1 MSAALP
7 PPPPKLVPTLTDVV
21 GFTLDG
27 ETDESDAAPVAVEHG
42 PRSAEVMQLRP
53 VSPASS
59 SGAADAAYA
68 ADAADAVNE
77 AELTQ
82 RVLVDV
88 QRQIDRMFEFRMRE
102 SVGPVFARLL
112 DAFLIETREELNRTL
127 HDVVR
132 RAVAQ
137 ELARHRPR

>member
-1 MSAALP
+1 MQQ
-7 PPPPKLVPTLTDVV
+7 PPPKLVPTLTDVV
-21 GFTLDG
+21 GFSLDP
-27 ETDESDAAPVAVEHG
+27 EAESSAVEAPAAYPSTPAEPA
-42 PRSAEVMQLRP
+42 PRSADVMQLRP
-53 VSPASS
+53 SLPPLP
-59 SGAADAAYA
+59 
-68 ADAADAVNE
+68 ADAVDE

-112 DAFLIETREELNRTL
+112 DAFLIETREELNKTL

>member
-1 MSAALP
+1 MQQ
-7 PPPPKLVPTLTDVV
+7 PPPKLVPTLTDVV
-21 GFTLDG
+21 GFSLDP
-27 ETDESDAAPVAVEHG
+27 EAESSAVDAPAARPSTPTEPAQ
-42 PRSAEVMQLRP
+42 RSADVMQLRP
-53 VSPASS
+53 SLPPLP
-59 SGAADAAYA
+59 
-68 ADAADAVNE
+68 ADAVDE

-102 SVGPVFARLL
+102 SVGPVFAKLL

>member
-21 GFTLDG
+21 GFSLDG
-27 ETDESDAAPVAVEHG
+27 ESEDADAAPAQVDPV

-53 VSPASS
+53 VPPAL
-59 SGAADAAYA
+59 A

-102 SVGPVFARLL
+102 SVGPVFAKLL

>member
-1 MSAALP
+1 MTAAL

-21 GFTLDG
+21 GFSL
-27 ETDESDAAPVAVEHG
+27 EADASPTAPEPSPATTEPP
-42 PRSAEVMQLRP
+42 PRSADVMQLRP
-53 VSPASS
+53 LQN
-59 SGAADAAYA
+59 AAI
-68 ADAADAVNE
+68 ADGIDENE
-77 AELTQ
+77 LAQ
-82 RVLVDV
+82 RVLADV
-88 QRQIDRMFEFRMRE
+88 QRQIDRMFEYRMRE

-112 DAFLIETREELNRTL
+112 DAFLIETREELNKTL

>member
-1 MSAALP
+1 MQP
-7 PPPPKLVPTLTDVV
+7 QPPKLVPTLTDVV
-21 GFTLDG
+21 GFSL
-27 ETDESDAAPVAVEHG
+27 ESEAPVVEPADPHPPLAAEPA
-42 PRSAEVMQLRP
+42 PRSADVMLLRP
-53 VSPASS
+53 GLAPPAE
-59 SGAADAAYA
+59 
-68 ADAADAVNE
+68 DAVDE

-112 DAFLIETREELNRTL
+112 DAFLTETREELNKTL
-127 HDVVR
+127 HDEVR

>member
-21 GFTLDG
+21 GFSFDG
-27 ETDESDAAPVAVEHG
+27 ENPPSDAGTESASIAA
-42 PRSAEVMQLRP
+42 PRSADVMQLRP
-53 VSPASS
+53 LQN
-59 SGAADAAYA
+59 AAGPDGI
-68 ADAADAVNE
+68 DE
-77 AELTQ
+77 EELTQ
-82 RVLVDV
+82 RVLTDV
-88 QRQIDRMFEFRMRE
+88 QRQVDRMFEFRMRE

-112 DAFLIETREELNRTL
+112 DAFLIETREELNKTL

>member
-1 MSAALP
+1 MQ
-7 PPPPKLVPTLTDVV
+7 PPPKLVPTLTDVV
-21 GFTLDG
+21 GFSLDG
-27 ETDESDAAPVAVEHG
+27 EHPPSDPGADPSSLAS
-42 PRSAEVMQLRP
+42 PRSADVMQLRP
-53 VSPASS
+53 HQNPA
-59 SGAADAAYA
+59 AADGV
-68 ADAADAVNE
+68 DE
-77 AELTQ
+77 EELTQ
-82 RVLVDV
+82 RVLIDV

-112 DAFLIETREELNRTL
+112 DAFLTETREELNKTL

>member
-1 MSAALP
+1 MP
-7 PPPPKLVPTLTDVV
+7 QQPPKLVPTLTDVV
-21 GFTLDG
+21 GFTLDA
-27 ETDESDAAPVAVEHG
+27 DAVADAATGAPASLVDPE
-42 PRSAEVMQLRP
+42 PRSAEVMPLRP
-53 VSPASS
+53 GLGPV
-59 SGAADAAYA
+59 GEQ
-68 ADAADAVNE
+68 AVDE

-102 SVGPVFARLL
+102 SVGPVFAKLL
-112 DAFLIETREELNRTL
+112 DAFLIETREELNKTL

>member
-1 MSAALP
+1 MQQ
-7 PPPPKLVPTLTDVV
+7 PPPKLVPTLTDVV
-21 GFTLDG
+21 GFSLDP
-27 ETDESDAAPVAVEHG
+27 EAESSAVDAPAAHPSTPTEPA
-42 PRSAEVMQLRP
+42 PRSADVMQLRP
-53 VSPASS
+53 SLPPLP
-59 SGAADAAYA
+59 
-68 ADAADAVNE
+68 ADAVDE

-112 DAFLIETREELNRTL
+112 DAFLIETREELNKTL

>member
-7 PPPPKLVPTLTDVV
+7 PSPPKLVPTLTDVV
-21 GFTLDG
+21 GFALDG
-27 ETDESDAAPVAVEHG
+27 ENAPAEAVSDAPAATA

-53 VSPASS
+53 QQH
-59 SGAADAAYA
+59 AATPDGI
-68 ADAADAVNE
+68 DEN
-77 AELTQ
+77 ELTQ

-112 DAFLIETREELNRTL
+112 DAFLIETREELNKTL

>member
-1 MSAALP
+1 MP
-7 PPPPKLVPTLTDVV
+7 QQPPKLVPTLTDVV
-21 GFTLDG
+21 GFTLDA
-27 ETDESDAAPVAVEHG
+27 DAVADAATGAPASWVDPE
-42 PRSAEVMQLRP
+42 PRSAEVMPLRP
-53 VSPASS
+53 GLGPV
-59 SGAADAAYA
+59 GEQ
-68 ADAADAVNE
+68 AVDE

-102 SVGPVFARLL
+102 SVGPVFAKLL
-112 DAFLIETREELNRTL
+112 DAFLIETREELNKTL

>member
-21 GFTLDG
+21 GFSLDG
-27 ETDESDAAPVAVEHG
+27 ESEDADAALAQVDPV

-53 VSPASS
+53 VPPAL
-59 SGAADAAYA
+59 A

-102 SVGPVFARLL
+102 SVGPVFAKLL

>member
-1 MSAALP
+1 MTAAL

-21 GFTLDG
+21 GFSLDA
-27 ETDESDAAPVAVEHG
+27 ETASGQAVAVDAPESSPQAP
-42 PRSAEVMQLRP
+42 PRSADVMQLRP
-53 VSPASS
+53 LQN
-59 SGAADAAYA
+59 AAMPDGI
-68 ADAADAVNE
+68 DENE
-77 AELTQ
+77 LAQ
-82 RVLVDV
+82 RVLADV
-88 QRQIDRMFEFRMRE
+88 QRQIDRMFEYRMRE

-112 DAFLIETREELNRTL
+112 DAFLIETREELNKTL

>member
-21 GFTLDG
+21 GFSLDG
-27 ETDESDAAPVAVEHG
+27 ESEDADAAPAQVDPV

-53 VSPASS
+53 VPPAL
-59 SGAADAAYA
+59 A
-68 ADAADAVNE
+68 ADAADAFNE

-102 SVGPVFARLL
+102 SVGPVFAKLL